1 MIAETILFQLA
12 KSKGFEAATD
22 DITGDYLALCSIQKW
37 LMDKHDIYIAVLP
50 GFGGFSFIAGTPDNL
65 KLAPNSF
72 NMGAS
77 KTWKSA
83 YLQAICEALNLL
95 P

>member
-1 MIAETILFQLA
+1 MVEVLIFQLA
-12 KSKGFEAATD
+12 KSKGFEAVKD
-22 DITGDYLALCSIQKW
+22 DITGDFLTLCSIQKW
-37 LMDKHDIYIAVLP
+37 LMDKHQIYIAVLP

-72 NMGAS
+72 NMGAC

-83 YLQAICEALNLL
+83 YIQALCEALNLL
-95 P
+95 T